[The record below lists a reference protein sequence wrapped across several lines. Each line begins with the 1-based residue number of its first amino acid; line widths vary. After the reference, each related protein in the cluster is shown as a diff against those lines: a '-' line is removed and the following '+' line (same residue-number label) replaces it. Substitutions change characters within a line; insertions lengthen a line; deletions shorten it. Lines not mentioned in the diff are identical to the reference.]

1 MKLDDIIKKF
11 EGDIEKG
18 KRALITPIADN
29 YHLEHTP
36 FFEFRSSA
44 LSSLLMT
51 FGKEHPYYTEFNTR
65 CDNKFRDH
73 AEAGIGILSA
83 ALSELKEG
91 WLYSTK
97 TIVAAEIFTDF
108 IEMASYLADE
118 SYKDAAAVIA
128 GSVLEEQLRQLC
140 TKNSIDITYLDKQGN
155 IKPKTADRMNNDLYS
170 NKIYEVLDNKNITA
184 WLDLRNNAAHGKY
197 TAYNLELVKMM
208 IWGIRDFITRK
219 VKLS

>member
-1 MKLDDIIKKF
+1 MCRIVRGDKLPF
-11 EGDIEKG
+11 HRSYGNKG
-18 KRALITPIADN
+18 KKALQTPIVDN

-51 FGKEHPYYTEFNTR
+51 VGKDHPYYIEFNTK

-91 WLYSTK
+91 WLYAAK
-97 TIVAAEIFTDF
+97 TLVTAEIFTDF

-118 SYKDAAAVIA
+118 NYKDAAAVIA
-128 GSVLEEQLRQLC
+128 GIVLEEQLCQLTDC
-140 TKNSIDITYLDKQGN
+140 V
-155 IKPKTADRMNNDLYS
+155 KTAL
-170 NKIYEVLDNKNITA
+170 
-184 WLDLRNNAAHGKY
+184 
-197 TAYNLELVKMM
+197 
-208 IWGIRDFITRK
+208 
-219 VKLS
+219 